1 MWWFIGGI
9 IVWIWLHHKEKEW
22 RRIEQVR
29 RDYEWREERTDLNNS
44 LNQLK
49 RKIDKFNKRLGGS

>member
-1 MWWFIGGI
+1 MWWFIGCI
-9 IVWIWLHHKEKEW
+9 IIWIWLRQKEKEW

-29 RDYEWREERTDLNNS
+29 RDYEWREERADLNNS

-49 RKIDKFNKRLGGS
+49 RKIDKYNKRIGG

>member
-9 IVWIWLHHKEKEW
+9 IVWIWLRHKENEW

-29 RDYEWREERTDLNNS
+29 RDYEWREERADLNNS
-44 LNQLK
+44 LNNLK
-49 RKIDKFNKRLGGS
+49 KKINKFNKRLGGS